1 MSELFTLPE
10 KIPQQRQQIPLYRTT
25 ELKTLSPRES
35 TVARYFDRRLKKYR
49 EIFMLTQEP
58 EDNGDIL
65 TFKEKKFDFEV
76 YKASDSFW
84 MTNRELAFSETLP
97 RGAELPKEDEAADKA
112 REYLEKH
119 YVDMTYVKFQSV
131 THTEV
136 VHDGPDKKEIDSQK
150 TAVNVNF
157 SFDMDGIPVVGPGA
171 KIQVSFCD
179 RDLVSQVY
187 YFWRDAKIADEM
199 DSILPDNALE
209 KFMKDPQFIRL
220 DERSS
225 SVKIHEMNLN
235 YFAMPPF
242 EFQRFLIPVYTIK
255 GTVSTKHLERY
266 DFNTHVVAVNIT
278 PEKIKR
284 AGILANPSSCQVF
297 D

>member
-10 KIPQQRQQIPLYRTT
+10 KIPQQIKQIPLFRTT

-49 EIFMLTQEP
+49 ELFMLTQEP
-58 EDNGDIL
+58 EDIGDIL
-65 TFKEKKFDFEV
+65 TFKEKELDFDV

-84 MTNRELAFSETLP
+84 MTKRELAFSETLP
-97 RGAELPKEDEAADKA
+97 RGAELPKDDEAVDKA
-112 REYLEKH
+112 RAYLEKL
-119 YVDMTYVKFQSV
+119 YVDMTYVKLQSV

-136 VHDGPDKKEIDSQK
+136 VHDGPNKKEVDSQQ

-157 SFDMDGIPVVGPGA
+157 SFDMDGISVVGPGA
-171 KIQVSFCD
+171 KIQVSLCD
-179 RDLVSQVY
+179 RDLVSQVH
-187 YFWRDAKIADEM
+187 YFWRDARMTDEI
-199 DSILPDNALE
+199 DTILPDAALE
-209 KFMKDPQFIRL
+209 KFMKDPRFIRL

-225 SVKIHEMNLN
+225 SVKIHDMNLN

-242 EFQRFLIPVYTIK
+242 EFQRFLIPVYTIR
-255 GTVSTKHLERY
+255 GTVSTKYLERY
-266 DFNTHVVAVNIT
+266 DFTTHIVAVNIT